1 MSILYNSLYYF
12 TTATTLMSGGLGFLL
27 KLQSFYRPDAYLIG
41 DNLTVGTGKTAF
53 EILSTYVFGIIYVG
67 PLIGMTYAHFEGSA
81 AAKRAAAMMPFV
93 YHTASIIGVL
103 KVFPQA
109 LNPQVAPLSSA
120 AGMHVVYA
128 LLFGLLIWSA
138 DDVSKVKAQ

>member
-1 MSILYNSLYYF
+1 
-12 TTATTLMSGGLGFLL
+12 
-27 KLQSFYRPDAYLIG
+27 
-41 DNLTVGTGKTAF
+41 VGTGKTAF